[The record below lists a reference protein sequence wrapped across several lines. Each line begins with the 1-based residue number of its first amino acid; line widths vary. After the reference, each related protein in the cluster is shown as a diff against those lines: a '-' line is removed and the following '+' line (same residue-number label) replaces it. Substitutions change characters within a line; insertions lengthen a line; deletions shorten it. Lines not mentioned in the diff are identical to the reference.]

1 VAARMGTESPPPGF
15 RVCPVTGLLCHLAG
29 QKLIIANFVMSLV
42 SLAIGGIAAVFVGLS
57 RSSLILVKDPG
68 QYYIWLTAHGLNML
82 IFWILWFEVALL
94 YFIGTILIN
103 APLYGIRVAW
113 TAFLLM
119 LLGQVIMNTLVFT
132 GKASVLFT
140 AYPPMVAHPLF
151 YVGYIMFVLGAGA
164 AVIVFFATLY
174 KARAERTYQGHLPL
188 ATWGGAIAG
197 IIAITVVVHGII
209 SLVYVLLYSMG
220 VLKTINVMFYRWF
233 FWGLGHDAQYVNVVA
248 MVAVWYALLTLASGY
263 AAARFINEKYAR
275 MAFILYPL
283 FVVPGIG
290 HHILVDP
297 GFSVALKQASGS
309 VGSHFLSVPSMLH
322 AFALLGGAEAVMRAS
337 GHTGLFGWLL
347 KLPWRNPGF
356 SGLIL
361 SMILFGLGGIIAQPQ
376 TTLQPNLMFHNTMW
390 VPGHFHWT
398 VVGGTTLA
406 FMALSYYV
414 VPLLTLRKLFSV
426 NAARIQVYLAFV
438 GILILG
444 ASMTWLG
451 WLGAPRRTLLL
462 ENLVREEWWTPMTTL
477 GIGAVIFIA
486 SGVLY
491 LANILLTVLAGK
503 KTGEPS
509 ELVEGLVEQIEVKS
523 DATPKK
529 TGSLVI
535 VFLFLGVVL
544 LSLYFASFIRLES
557 FPEIW

>member
-1 VAARMGTESPPPGF
+1 MVARMGTEAPPGY
-15 RVCPVTGLLCHLAG
+15 RVCPVTGLLCHLPS
-29 QKLIIANFVMSLV
+29 QRLIIANYVMSLI
-42 SLAIGGIAAVFVGLS
+42 SLAIGGTAAVFVGLS

-94 YFIGTILIN
+94 YFVGTILIN
-103 APLYGIRVAW
+103 APLYGLRLAW
-113 TAFLLM
+113 AAFGLM
-119 LLGQVIMNTLVFT
+119 LLGQIIMNVLVFS
-132 GKASVLFT
+132 GKASVMFT
-140 AYPPMVAHPLF
+140 AYPPMVAHPMF
-151 YVGYIMFVLGAGA
+151 YVGYILFVLGAGL

-174 KARAERTYQGHLPL
+174 KARTEKRYEGHLPL

-209 SLVYVLLYSMG
+209 SLVYVFLYSIG
-220 VLKTINVMFYRWF
+220 VLKTVNVMFYRWF

-263 AAARFINEKYAR
+263 VAANFINEKYAR
-275 MAFILYPL
+275 LAFVLYPI

-322 AFALLGGAEAVMRAS
+322 AFALLGGTEAVMRAT
-337 GHTGLFGWLL
+337 GRTGLFGWLAR
-347 KLPWRNPGF
+347 LPWKNPGF

-361 SMILFGLGGIIAQPQ
+361 SMILFGLGGIVAQPQ
-376 TTLQPNLMFHNTMW
+376 TTLQPNLLFHNTLW
-390 VPGHFHWT
+390 VPAHFHWT

-414 VPLLTLRKLFSV
+414 VPLLTLRKLYSL
-426 NAARIQVYLAFV
+426 NIARLQIYLAFI

-444 ASMTWLG
+444 ASMAWLG

-462 ENLVREEWWTPMTTL
+462 ENLVRSEWWTPMTVL
-477 GIGAVIFIA
+477 GIGAVIFIV

-491 LANILLTVLAGK
+491 LVNILLTVLAGK
-503 KTGEPS
+503 KTTNPL
-509 ELVEGLVEQIEVKS
+509 ELVGGLVEQLEVKEG
-523 DATPKK
+523 AIPKK

-535 VFLFLGVVL
+535 VFIFLGIVL

-557 FPEIW
+557 LPEIW